1 MLIFIVACYLLLFH
15 WLLCLLMK
23 VKSQNGRGSD
33 SYNPESGGFT
43 VDEYVWSGS
52 HSYLGGIG
60 LHPLV
65 MRFGDMS
72 CILRLWQPGLRT
84 LVWLSARTIQF
95 GSHNGP
101 GHFIWLVCYFSQLD
115 PKYAPKQSN
124 WDHHGWETVFECSL
138 AYHLWIKLMCNVW
151 GNTSRTQRELWHT
164 PVDIHICTLNYPA
177 KIVGAPKSSTRW
189 YQRPHPQAWLA
200 IWKHL
205 SNLWVAEFFCGGIH
219 SPSM

>member
-1 MLIFIVACYLLLFH
+1 MLIFIVACYLLSFR

-33 SYNPESGGFT
+33 NYNPESGGFA
-43 VDEYVWSGS
+43 VDEYVWSP
-52 HSYLGGIG
+52 SYLGGIG
-60 LHPLV
+60 SHPLV
-65 MRFGDMS
+65 MWFGDMS
-72 CILRLWQPGLRT
+72 RVLRLWQPGLRT
-84 LVWLSARTIQF
+84 LVWLSAQTIQF
-95 GSHNGP
+95 
-101 GHFIWLVCYFSQLD
+101 WLSQWAWTLHMTRLLFLSTW
-115 PKYAPKQSN
+115 PQIR
-124 WDHHGWETVFECSL
+124 TQT
-138 AYHLWIKLMCNVW
+138 IKLRSPWMGDSFWMLISIPSVNKTYVQCVRKHKQNAK
-151 GNTSRTQRELWHT
+151 RTLTH

>member
-1 MLIFIVACYLLLFH
+1 MAKAQTAIIQRVEDSQLMNMCDPTVIWEELARIHLSCGLVTCLVFWGYGNLDWGH
-15 WLLCLLMK
+15 WCDC
-23 VKSQNGRGSD
+23 QHRQ
-33 SYNPESGGFT
+33 YN
-43 VDEYVWSGS
+43 
-52 HSYLGGIG
+52 
-60 LHPLV
+60 
-65 MRFGDMS
+65 
-72 CILRLWQPGLRT
+72 
-84 LVWLSARTIQF
+84 F

-101 GHFIWLVCYFSQLD
+101 GHFIWLICYFSQLN
-115 PKYAPKQSN
+115 PKYTPKQSN

-151 GNTSRTQRELWHT
+151 GNTSRMQRELWHT